1 MESRI
6 SIIIVEDDII
16 TQSQIRSYLKK
27 AGYDVV
33 AAVKSAEA
41 AWELLDQGEAD
52 LAILDIN
59 LAGENDG
66 LWLAEKLN
74 GQGKIP
80 FVFLTAHNDKETISE
95 AVELK
100 PQSYLIKP
108 FDEVALYSAIELAIR
123 NFAKSE
129 DKSEEN
135 VIIRDSL
142 FVKENNLLVKIKLA
156 DMVYAMSDG
165 NYVELYVNYRKYLI
179 RQKLNDFQ
187 KILSSDDFLRVHNRY
202 IVNLHKLESI
212 GTGQVVLEGQ
222 EVPVSKAYREELM
235 RRVRTV

>member
-6 SIIIVEDDII
+6 SIVIVEDDII

-27 AGYDVV
+27 AGYEVL
-33 AAVKSAEA
+33 AAVKSAEDG
-41 AWELLDQGEAD
+41 WELLKQGEVD

-59 LAGENDG
+59 LAGEKEG

-74 GQGKIP
+74 QHGKVP
-80 FVFLTAHNDKETISE
+80 FIFLTAHNDKETISE
-95 AVELK
+95 AVELR

-108 FDEVALYSAIELAIR
+108 FDEIVLFSAIELAMR
-123 NFAKSE
+123 NFAKADE
-129 DKSEEN
+129 KSEEN
-135 VIIRDSL
+135 ILIRDSL

-165 NYVELYVNYRKYLI
+165 NYVELYVNHRKYLI

-187 KILSSDDFLRVHNRY
+187 KILSPDDFLRVHQRY
-202 IVNLHKLESI
+202 IVNLHKLETI
-212 GTGQVVLEGQ
+212 GTGHVLLAGQ
-222 EVPVSKAYREELM
+222 EVPVSKAYRDELM